1 MRSALTISWA
11 LLLGCLN
18 VQAAPVVAQA
28 SACLS
33 QPDSVSAYLDMVR
46 QHYAYSDSASVVS
59 AGNPWAD
66 TTAIAH
72 VTVSSICQDAVDAY
86 NAALGTTGTP
96 QQDTA
101 AYVFSI
107 GNSGYVYVRPGDTS
121 EGRQHYYIF
130 TASWVLKATMLG

>member
-1 MRSALTISWA
+1 MKGALIISLA

-33 QPDSVSAYLDMVR
+33 QADSVNAYLGMVR

-66 TTAIAH
+66 TAAIAH
-72 VTVSSICQDAVDAY
+72 VTVPSTCQDAVHAY
-86 NAALGTTGTP
+86 NAALGRETA

-107 GNSGYVYVRPGDTS
+107 GSSGYAYVRPGDTS

-130 TASWVLKATMLG
+130 TVNWVLKATMLG